1 MKSITRVSNFVEFE
15 DSSVLALS
23 DSDSDSNLG
32 GLIHDGSAHPATV
45 FMVDVPVEEYPFTMP
60 LPASATWIQI
70 EEHRLALEEAKRKE
84 LAEREKFLL
93 EQQATKGLS

>member
-1 MKSITRVSNFVEFE
+1 
-15 DSSVLALS
+15 
-23 DSDSDSNLG
+23 
-32 GLIHDGSAHPATV
+32 
-45 FMVDVPVEEYPFTMP
+45 VEEYPFTMP

-84 LAEREKFLL
+84 LVECEKFLL